1 MSKLNWVT
9 SFDENNNYIINL
21 ENKFKTSC
29 KLSLNEIVTNSLET
43 KAIDIFNFSVE
54 NESINNKMR
63 EILLITDL
71 KSLND
76 LELLEKEALIIIY
89 INRYLLK
96 NKLTETDK
104 AFFIDLFKWIK
115 NVSEYFTVKLNL
127 NQISHSK
134 RFKDEY
140 LINRCSYKFCN
151 YKDNCEFNYDKKEK
165 KCNSDHYVHNMVYA
179 DTESLINYLLNNNL
193 EKVDHHNEM
202 MKCINTLMFVIN
214 HMYNELKNKIFY
226 SKNKSINELHQNNN
240 SSSEKIKP
248 TTNRFDVLQDT
259 YVNKKPNLFKNRNE
273 GGDRRDGDRRDG
285 DRRDGGGNRGFNRD
299 GGRGGEGSRDGGRGG
314 YRGGEGG
321 RDGGRG
327 GYRGGGGGYRGGGG
341 FRGGGVNN
349 EEGFRRGSGGGGEG
363 FRRGGEN
370 KNDE

>member
-9 SFDENNNYIINL
+9 SFDENNNNIINL

-29 KLSLNEIVTNSLET
+29 KLSLNEIVTNNLEN

-54 NESINNKMR
+54 NESINNKMK

-71 KSLND
+71 KTLND

-104 AFFIDLFKWIK
+104 GFFIDLFKWIK
-115 NVSEYFTVKLNL
+115 NTSEYFTIKLKL
-127 NQISHSK
+127 TQISHSK

-165 KCNSDHYVHNMVYA
+165 KCNADHYVHNMVYA

-226 SKNKSINELHQNNN
+226 NTNKNINELHQNNN
-240 SSSEKIKP
+240 ISSDKIKP
-248 TTNRFDVLQDT
+248 VSNRFDSLQDS
-259 YVNKKPNLFKNRNE
+259 YSNKKPNLFKNNRDDDNRGGE
-273 GGDRRDGDRRDG
+273 GNREGNRGDNRGYNRGGRGGRG
-285 DRRDGGGNRGFNRD
+285 GFGGNRGGFGGNRNENRGD
-299 GGRGGEGSRDGGRGG
+299 HRGGHGGNRGGGRNFGRGGFGDG
-314 YRGGEGG
+314 
-321 RDGGRG
+321 
-327 GYRGGGGGYRGGGG
+327 
-341 FRGGGVNN
+341 
-349 EEGFRRGSGGGGEG
+349 
-363 FRRGGEN
+363 N
-370 KNDE
+370 KNEI

>member
-21 ENKFKTSC
+21 ENKFKSSC
-29 KLSLNEIVTNSLET
+29 KLSLNEIVTNNLEN

-54 NESINNKMR
+54 NESINNKMK

-96 NKLTETDK
+96 TKLTETDK
-104 AFFIDLFKWIK
+104 GFFIDLFKWIK
-115 NVSEYFTVKLNL
+115 NTSEYFTTKLNL

-179 DTESLINYLLNNNL
+179 DAESLINYLLNNNL
-193 EKVDHHNEM
+193 ENVDHHNEM

-226 SKNKSINELHQNNN
+226 SKDKTIEELHQNNN
-240 SSSEKIKP
+240 SSSDKIKP
-248 TTNRFDVLQDT
+248 TVNRFDALQDT
-259 YVNKKPNLFKNRNE
+259 YTNRKPNLFRNKNDGNSR
-273 GGDRRDGDRRDG
+273 GGEH
-285 DRRDGGGNRGFNRD
+285 DGGRSNGGRGGGRSGYNGNQEDGGMGRGFNRNGGGD
-299 GGRGGEGSRDGGRGG
+299 NRNSGRGGGFGGGGGGRGGGFGGGGRG
-314 YRGGEGG
+314 RGGGF
-321 RDGGRG
+321 
-327 GYRGGGGGYRGGGG
+327 GGGGGS
-341 FRGGGVNN
+341 FRNL
-349 EEGFRRGSGGGGEG
+349 
-363 FRRGGEN
+363 
-370 KNDE
+370 NDI